1 MAALPILTT
10 KLHIPQT
17 RSLVHRSRLNQR
29 LDKAL
34 QSRLTLISAPAG
46 FGKTSLLSSWLSQL
60 DRAKLSIA
68 WLGLDEADN
77 DPSRFWQYF
86 ISALQTIHPEF
97 GEATLAALN
106 SPQPVPVELMLTPLV
121 NEIAA
126 YPEEVLLI
134 LDDYH
139 WMSAASIH
147 EGVAFL
153 LAYLPPDTHLVIA
166 TREDLPFP
174 LHRLRARRQL
184 VELRADDLRFTQD
197 ETAIFLQQI
206 AGLHLSIDQVTALET
221 RTEGWIAGLQMA
233 AISLQ
238 GQQDPQV
245 FINTFSGSHRYIF
258 DYLIAEI
265 FEQQPEHIQK
275 FLLQT
280 CILERI
286 CADVSAGLSN
296 MLSADAAD
304 QAQITLEYL
313 EKINLY
319 LLPLDNERKW
329 YRYHSLFAEALQ
341 QRLERTQPDWMPVL
355 HEKAARWFQREG
367 HLSEAMTHALK
378 AQDFELASD
387 LVEESALTL
396 LIRGEIFTLLGWLG
410 QFPNVWLTQRP
421 WLAVYLAWGLLLS
434 GQHQQLMPLL
444 QQIGNLGNRHPEISG
459 HLVAIQAY
467 MAAVQ
472 GQIDVAQG
480 FADQALSL
488 LTNEDA
494 AIRSVVVFTMGGLH
508 FMRGNFSQAAA
519 AFERAAQEG
528 EAAGNIH
535 VSVPALCALGDMQVK
550 NEQYELAQI
559 ILERALRLGTGNSGK
574 PLPLAGAAY
583 LGLAELTLAQG
594 KLEATRKYLDIGLP
608 LAELWGN
615 PDNLVSGYLTLA
627 QLEMACSNLD
637 AADLAIQK
645 AEDIADQHTLSPGMP
660 ENLTVT
666 KRQLQ
671 TVKDGASSPV
681 FQTQILIDPLSDR
694 ELEVLRLMSEG
705 FSNQEIAEKLII
717 ALGTVKAHSSSI
729 YRKLDVR
736 GRTQA
741 VIRGQELGLL

>member
-10 KLHIPQT
+10 KLHIPKT
-17 RSLVHRSRLNQR
+17 RCLVHRSRLNQH
-29 LDKAL
+29 LEEAL
-34 QSRLTLISAPAG
+34 NARLTLISAPAG
-46 FGKTSLLSSWLSQL
+46 FGKTSLLSSWLGQL

-86 ISALQTIHPEF
+86 ISALQTIHPDF

-106 SPQPVPVELMLTPLV
+106 SPQSVPVELILSPLA

-126 YPEEVLLI
+126 YPEEILLI

-139 WMSAASIH
+139 WISATPIH

-153 LAYLPPDTHLVIA
+153 LEYLPPDTHLVIA
-166 TREDLPFP
+166 TREDPPFP

-197 ETAIFLQQI
+197 EAAAFFQQV
-206 AGLHLSIDQVTALET
+206 AGLHLSLDQVTTLET

-238 GQQDPQV
+238 GQQDLHV

-258 DYLIAEI
+258 DYLITEI
-265 FEQQPEHIQK
+265 FEQQPEHTQQ

-286 CADVSAGLSN
+286 CADVCAALSGK
-296 MLSADAAD
+296 LSANSTD
-304 QAQITLEYL
+304 QAHTTLEYL

-319 LLPLDNERKW
+319 LLPLDDERKW
-329 YRYHSLFAEALQ
+329 YRYHSLFAEALR

-355 HEKAARWFQREG
+355 HQKAARWFQREG
-367 HLSEAMTHALK
+367 YLSEAMTHALK
-378 AQDFELASD
+378 GQDFELAAD
-387 LVEESALTL
+387 LVEENALTL

-410 QFPNVWLTQRP
+410 QFPQVWLVKRL

-434 GQHQQLMPLL
+434 GQHQQLMSLL
-444 QQIGNLGNRHPEISG
+444 QQIENLADEHPEISG
-459 HLVAIQAY
+459 HIAAIRAY
-467 MAAVQ
+467 MAAVG

-480 FADQALSL
+480 FADQALNL

-508 FMRGNFSQAAA
+508 YLRGNFSQAAA
-519 AFERAAQEG
+519 AFEQAAQEG

-550 NEQYELAQI
+550 NEQYDTARVT
-559 ILERALRLGTGNSGK
+559 LERALRLGIGPSGK

-594 KLEATRKYLDIGLP
+594 ELETTRKYLDIGLP

-627 QLEMACSNLD
+627 QLEIAFSNLD
-637 AADLAIQK
+637 AAGSAIQK
-645 AEDIADQHTLSPGMP
+645 SEDIADKHTLSPGMP
-660 ENLTVT
+660 ENLAVT
-666 KRQLQ
+666 KWQLQ
-671 TVKDGASSPV
+671 TAKDRPSSSV
-681 FQTQILIDPLSDR
+681 SQTQNLIDPLSDR
-694 ELEVLRLMSEG
+694 ELEVLQINE
-705 FSNQEIAEKLII
+705 
-717 ALGTVKAHSSSI
+717 
-729 YRKLDVR
+729 
-736 GRTQA
+736 
-741 VIRGQELGLL
+741 